1 MKKVL
6 YSFLWIL
13 TVGGFLFLTSCG
25 EDGEDPVPGG
35 NITLSTPD
43 GDIVDGTLLAAPG
56 ADVEITA
63 SLGASSTDEISVVTN
78 NASVV
83 SVPTDNTI
91 TSGGSI
97 TVTVGASADL
107 GDEATLTFTS
117 GATTEQLTITV
128 GYNTVVDA
136 ALANSDLSILVEALQ
151 AADLVTT
158 LQGPGP
164 FTVFAPTNNAFES
177 LLTQLGATKEEL
189 LARDDLDE
197 ILLYHVSGVDPAAE
211 SGSLTD
217 GQIVETLHPDAFSVL
232 VSIDGNTVM
241 INNATVTTA
250 DVTTG
255 NGVVHII
262 DEVLLPQTVAEY
274 EAVLLAAP
282 IGQGPGERTSETF
295 FSASSGETY
304 SVDDV
309 VAGTDGVSSAD
320 IDFGYYYGAT
330 NNASLAAPS
339 DYPQQ
344 VYDLTSTG
352 ANWSA
357 LNETMFSP
365 ANNLTL
371 DDFNAIGPA
380 DAVRLVLEYELAS
393 AASAPVAEITALSA
407 GDLVTFKTV
416 DDLYGIIR
424 VLEIVDGDNDGEF
437 FGSADSI
444 ELEIK
449 VTQ

>member
-6 YSFLWIL
+6 YSILWIF

-25 EDGEDPVPGG
+25 EDGEDILPGG
-35 NITLSTPD
+35 DISLSTPD

-56 ADVEITA
+56 SDVEITA
-63 SLGASSTDEISVVTN
+63 SLGVSSTDEISVVTN

-83 SVPTDNTI
+83 SVPTDNVV

-97 TVTVGASADL
+97 TVTVGGTANL

-164 FTVFAPTNNAFES
+164 FTVFAPTNNAFET

-189 LARDDLDE
+189 LARDDLDQ
-197 ILLYHVSGVDPAAE
+197 ILRYHVSGVDPAAE
-211 SGSLTD
+211 SGDLTD
-217 GQIVETLHPDAFSVL
+217 GQIVETLHPDALSVL
-232 VSIDGNTVM
+232 VSIDGSTVM
-241 INNATVTTA
+241 INDATVTTA

-262 DEVLLPQTVAEY
+262 DEVLLPRTVAEY

-282 IGQGPGERTSETF
+282 VGQGAGERTSETF
-295 FSASSGETY
+295 FSAATGETY
-304 SVDDV
+304 SVEDV
-309 VAGTDGVSSAD
+309 VAGTDGVASAD

-330 NNASLAAPS
+330 NNASLSAPS

-344 VYDLTSTG
+344 VYDLTATG

-365 ANNLTL
+365 TNNLTL

-380 DAVRLVLEYELAS
+380 DAVRLVQEYEVAS
-393 AASAPVAEITALSA
+393 AASAPVTEIITLSA

-416 DDLYGIIR
+416 NDSYGIIR
-424 VLEIVDGDNDGEF
+424 VIEIVDGNNDGEF
-437 FGSADSI
+437 DGIDDSI

>member
-6 YSFLWIL
+6 YSFLWLL

-25 EDGEDPVPGG
+25 EDGEDPLPGG

-43 GDIVDGTLLAAPG
+43 GDITDGTLLAAPG
-56 ADVEITA
+56 SDVEITA
-63 SLGASSTDEISVVTN
+63 SLGVSSTEEISVVTN

-83 SVPTDNTI
+83 SVPTDNVI

-97 TVTVGASADL
+97 TVTVGASASL
-107 GDEATLTFTS
+107 GEEATLTFSS
-117 GATTEQLTITV
+117 GATNEQLTITV

-136 ALANSDLSILVEALQ
+136 ALSNSDLSILVEALQ

-158 LQGPGP
+158 LQGDGP

-189 LARDDLDE
+189 LARDDLAE
-197 ILLYHVSGVDPAAE
+197 ILLYHVVGDAEVLSGD
-211 SGSLTD
+211 LTD
-217 GQIVETLHPDAFSVL
+217 GQIIETLHPEGLSVL
-232 VSIDGNTVM
+232 ASVGDNVM
-241 INNATVTTA
+241 INNSTVTNA

-282 IGQGPGERTSETF
+282 VGQGAGQRTSETF
-295 FSASSGETY
+295 FSAATGETY
-304 SVDDV
+304 SVEDV
-309 VAGTDGVSSAD
+309 VAGTDGVASAD

-344 VYDLTSTG
+344 VYNLTATG

-365 ANNLTL
+365 TNNLTL

-380 DAVRLVLEYELAS
+380 DAVRLVQEYEVAS
-393 AASAPVAEITALSA
+393 AASAPVTEITTLSA
-407 GDLVTFKTV
+407 GDLITFKTV
-416 DDLYGIIR
+416 NDLYGIIR
-424 VLEIVDGDNDGEF
+424 VIEVVDGNNDGEF
-437 FGSADSI
+437 DGIDDSI
-444 ELEIK
+444 ELEVK